1 MMKMD
6 GLDRGRKDSPNGDW
20 LGGEREEEEE
30 KRRKA
35 RKREKGIQLAG
46 RKREA

>member
-20 LGGEREEEEE
+20 LGGEREEEER
-30 KRRKA
+30 RRKA
-35 RKREKGIQLAG
+35 RKREKGIQLAR